1 MPIGNPSDPIDGGP
15 ATDPISTLVDA
26 GGTKGRRR
34 DVPTDYLPK
43 NDSELVT
50 YLANFVTVLNANLAA
65 VGLVAA
71 DVTPLTGAQTAFSA
85 AVTDQAAKQAAA
97 KAAVETKFA
106 RKDQLELVMRPLVRR
121 INNHPGMTNGL
132 RGQLGI
138 NAPTSARTR
147 RGVGPEI
154 PGIVLAL
161 EPGRVVVHFGTDAG
175 NELQN
180 GKPDWAKGCNI
191 YRRVGATGD
200 YALIAFDTASPYVD
214 IHGLTTASNVSYRA
228 AYRGTKEADI
238 GASCPE
244 QTVATG
250 P

>member
-1 MPIGNPSDPIDGGP
+1 MSDGDLGDPTIDPLPVGG
-15 ATDPISTLVDA
+15 SA
-26 GGTKGRRR
+26 GAAKGKQRHMAS
-34 DVPTDYLPK
+34 DYLPK

-50 YLANFVTVLNANLAA
+50 WLANFVTVLNGNLAA

-71 DVTPLTGAQTAFSA
+71 DVTPLTGAQTGFGA
-85 AVTDQAAKQAAA
+85 AVTDQIAKQAAA
-97 KAAVETKFA
+97 KAAVETKFTK
-106 RKDQLELVMRPLVRR
+106 KDQLEVVIRPLVRR
-121 INNHPGMTNGL
+121 INNHPGMTNTL

-138 NAPTSARTR
+138 NAPTGTRTQ

-154 PGIVLAL
+154 PGMILNL
-161 EPGRVVVHFGTDAG
+161 EPGRVVIHFGTDAG
-175 NELQN
+175 NELTN
-180 GKPDWAKGCNI
+180 HKPDWAKGCNI
-191 YRRVGATGD
+191 YRRIGATGD
-200 YALIAFDTASPYVD
+200 FALIAFDTASPYVD